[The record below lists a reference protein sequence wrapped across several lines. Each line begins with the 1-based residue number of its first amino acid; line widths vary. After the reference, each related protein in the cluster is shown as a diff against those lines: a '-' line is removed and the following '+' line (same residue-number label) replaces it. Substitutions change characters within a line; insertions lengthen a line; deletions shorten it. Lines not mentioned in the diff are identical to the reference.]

1 MKAISLERVSPRT
14 QARIRRV
21 WTRSAAHAVLMVFGI
36 VFMVPFAWL
45 VSTSLKPDKE
55 LFALVQDVG
64 WFRFWIPSE
73 WRFQNYPGAWGF
85 IPFGRYTL
93 NTTFLGVMN
102 VSGTLFSSTLVAYG
116 FSRIRWPGR
125 NALFFVMVSTLAIPY
140 FVTLVPQYLI
150 FRRFEMVGTY
160 WPLILPSFVGVPFF
174 IFLLRQFY
182 LTIPMELAE
191 SAKID
196 GANEL
201 MIFWRIIIPL
211 SRPAMATVALFTFI
225 NEWNSFIAPL
235 IYLNDQMMWPLGIG
249 LYGFYTRMSAEWGF
263 LMAASVMVISPIVI
277 LFFFTQKTFIQGITL
292 TGLKG

>member
-1 MKAISLERVSPRT
+1 MRVISLERVSPRT
-14 QARIRRV
+14 QARVRHV
-21 WTRSAAHAVLMVFGI
+21 WARTAAHFVLVLFGVI
-36 VFMVPFAWL
+36 FIVPFAWL
-45 VSTSLKPDKE
+45 VSTSLKPDSE
-55 LFALVQDVG
+55 LFNLVQDVG

-73 WRFQNYPGAWGF
+73 WQFSNYPGAWNF

-93 NTTFLGVMN
+93 NTVFLAVMN
-102 VSGTLFSSTLVAYG
+102 VIGTLLSSTLVAYG
-116 FSRIRWPGR
+116 FSRVQWPGR
-125 NALFFVMVSTLAIPY
+125 NALFFVMVSTLAIPA

-160 WPLILPSFVGVPFF
+160 WPLILPSFLGVPFF

-182 LTIPMELAE
+182 MTIPMELSE

-196 GANEL
+196 GANEV

-235 IYLNDQMMWPLGIG
+235 IYLNDQAMWPLGIG

-263 LMAASVMVISPIVI
+263 LMAASVMVLSPIII

>member
-1 MKAISLERVSPRT
+1 MRVISLERVSPRT
-14 QARIRRV
+14 QARVRYV
-21 WTRSAAHAVLMVFGI
+21 CTRIAAHGVLLRFGFI
-36 VFMVPFAWL
+36 FIVPFAWL
-45 VSTSLKPDKE
+45 VSTSLKPDRE
-55 LFALVQDVG
+55 LFNLVQDVG

-73 WRFQNYPGAWGF
+73 WQFSNYPGAWNF

-93 NTTFLGVMN
+93 NTVFLAMMN
-102 VSGTLFSSTLVAYG
+102 VIGTLLSSTLVAYG
-116 FSRIRWPGR
+116 FSRIQWPGR
-125 NALFFVMVSTLAIPY
+125 NVLFFVMVSTLAIPA

-150 FRRFEMVGTY
+150 FRRFDMVGTY
-160 WPLILPSFVGVPFF
+160 WPLILPSFLGVPFF

-182 LTIPMELAE
+182 MTIPMELSE

-235 IYLNDQMMWPLGIG
+235 IYLNDQAMWPLGIG

-263 LMAASVMVISPIVI
+263 LMAASVMVLSPIII

>member
-1 MKAISLERVSPRT
+1 MRVISLERVGPRT
-14 QARIRRV
+14 QARIRYV
-21 WTRSAAHAVLMVFGI
+21 WTRTLAHFVLVLFGVI
-36 VFMVPFAWL
+36 FIVPFAWL
-45 VSTSLKPDKE
+45 VSTSLKPDSE
-55 LFALVQDVG
+55 LFNLVQDVG

-73 WRFQNYPGAWGF
+73 WQFSNYPGAWNF

-93 NTTFLGVMN
+93 NTLILAVAN
-102 VSGTLFSSTLVAYG
+102 VIGTLLSSTLVAYG
-116 FSRIRWPGR
+116 FSRIQWPGR
-125 NALFFVMVSTLAIPY
+125 NALFFVMVSTLAIPA

-150 FRRFEMVGTY
+150 FRRFDMVGTY
-160 WPLILPSFVGVPFF
+160 WPLILPSFLGVPFF

-182 LTIPMELAE
+182 MTIPMELSE

-235 IYLNDQMMWPLGIG
+235 IYLNDQNLWPLGIG

-263 LMAASVMVISPIVI
+263 LMAASVMVLSPIII

>member
-1 MKAISLERVSPRT
+1 MRVISLERVSPRT
-14 QARIRRV
+14 QARVRNV
-21 WTRSAAHAVLMVFGI
+21 WTRTAAHSVLVIFGI
-36 VFMVPFAWL
+36 IFIVPFAWL
-45 VSTSLKPDKE
+45 VSTSLKPDSE
-55 LFALVQDVG
+55 LFNLVQDVG
-64 WFRFWIPSE
+64 WFRFWVPSE
-73 WRFQNYPGAWGF
+73 WQFANYPGAWNF

-93 NTTFLGVMN
+93 NTVFLAVMN
-102 VSGTLFSSTLVAYG
+102 VIGTLLSSTLVAYG
-116 FSRIRWPGR
+116 FSRIQWPGR
-125 NALFFVMVSTLAIPY
+125 NALFFVMVSTLAIPA

-150 FRRFEMVGTY
+150 FRRFDMVGTY
-160 WPLILPSFVGVPFF
+160 WPLILPSFLGVPFF

-182 LTIPMELAE
+182 MTIPMELSE

-196 GANEL
+196 GANEV

-235 IYLNDQMMWPLGIG
+235 IYLNDQAMWPLGIG

-263 LMAASVMVISPIVI
+263 LMAASVMVLSPIII